1 MPARLT
7 VASPSNAATRKFRF
21 DLPNCVC
28 AAGQEHTPLKLVV
41 VACRMPSRVGNNIN
55 TELFLDGGPASWSPI
70 KLYLLGGDQSRGT
83 EHFDC
88 DPLCIPER
96 YHAASE
102 ISERGDLG
110 ARTQQSFYCLL
121 AVVGTFQVG
130 SGGGTFVG
138 RNISCLISGRRM
150 KNSRNSARTK
160 SIAIAPTTPPRKPT
174 INVNNVPNG
183 GPTPSFAVMPKKVAT
198 EHWACCKC
206 EGWRRL
212 N

>member
-83 EHFDC
+83 ERFRLRSTLYPRTISCGFGDFGAWRPRGSDAAVFLLPPRCSWDLPSRIGRRDICRTQHLMPDLRPQDEKFSKQRANEIDC
-88 DPLCIPER
+88 D
-96 YHAASE
+96 
-102 ISERGDLG
+102 
-110 ARTQQSFYCLL
+110 RTNHT
-121 AVVGTFQVG
+121 A
-130 SGGGTFVG
+130 
-138 RNISCLISGRRM
+138 
-150 KNSRNSARTK
+150 
-160 SIAIAPTTPPRKPT
+160 
-174 INVNNVPNG
+174 
-183 GPTPSFAVMPKKVAT
+183 KKT
-198 EHWACCKC
+198 DNQC
-206 EGWRRL
+206 EY
-212 N
+212 NQCE

>member
-1 MPARLT
+1 MQARLT

-83 EHFDC
+83 ERFRLRSTLYPRTLSC
-88 DPLCIPER
+88 GF
-96 YHAASE
+96 
-102 ISERGDLG
+102 GDFG
-110 ARTQQSFYCLL
+110 AWRPRARTQRSFYCLL

-160 SIAIAPTTPPRKPT
+160 SIAIAPTTPARTPT

-198 EHWACCKC
+198 EHWACCKS